1 MRTIGDQAT
10 EDNPA
15 ALIKAS
21 WSTSKRIQK
30 KSMMAHYDDPPPD
43 ATLICR
49 GATVRLTGKNIEP
62 DFGLFNNAV
71 GTVEEVVFSP
81 GKDPNNGD
89 QPTYVAV
96 RFPTYSGPTWC
107 TEDPKVVPVP
117 MLQRRCN
124 KGCCTVTFCPLEL
137 SYGMTAHTF
146 QGQSAGPVEDG
157 QPKNAVDCVFF
168 EPGTRR
174 MEGGCPGLL
183 YMGVSRATTAG
194 TGVLDSAIYFT
205 GANMNRHRVMNLTVQ
220 RDGKTPYKKVEL
232 RTKWV
237 ARLDENTMAL
247 DWTEEEKDELLA
259 WAKKFKMTTQ
269 ELEEALSNKMWRKGL
284 IRSRNVV

>member
-1 MRTIGDQAT
+1 MLLLGHRSCGTCPGCVWNSAQQKDRTA
-10 EDNPA
+10 
-15 ALIKAS
+15 
-21 WSTSKRIQK
+21 
-30 KSMMAHYDDPPPD
+30 
-43 ATLICR
+43 
-49 GATVRLTGKNIEP
+49 V
-62 DFGLFNNAV
+62 NAV

-194 TGVLDSAIYFT
+194 TGALDSAMST
-205 GANMNRHRVMNLTVQ
+205 SLVPT
-220 RDGKTPYKKVEL
+220 
-232 RTKWV
+232 
-237 ARLDENTMAL
+237 
-247 DWTEEEKDELLA
+247 
-259 WAKKFKMTTQ
+259 
-269 ELEEALSNKMWRKGL
+269 
-284 IRSRNVV
+284 